1 MATSQLMTSDIIDHR
16 TTALML
22 IQKSFRG
29 QVVTLIP
36 PSSTIQLLTAMVF
49 LAHRMKLT
57 AHLHVLCAQSDQACA
72 LIISQLIDM
81 THCLNMHLQNS
92 YIHV

>member
-29 QVVTLIP
+29 QVMTLIP

-57 AHLHVLCAQSDQACA
+57 AYLHVLCAQSDHACA
-72 LIISQLIDM
+72 LISQLIV
-81 THCLNMHLQNS
+81 
-92 YIHV
+92 IV